1 MITDVHKDLYTMRL
15 VTIISNWKKNEK
27 HSNVPKGDNWK
38 PMEWQYTKY
47 FVVIKKKFCEETVLI
62 SCYMVKKKKK
72 NSIQNYMS
80 YKFYTNTL
88 V

>member
-38 PMEWQYTKY
+38 PMEWLYTKY

-72 NSIQNYMS
+72 KRIQNYMS
-80 YKFYTNTL
+80 YKFYTDTP